1 MAKKAADDQPT
12 SQPKMTKTDAVKA
25 ALAEGVDKPED
36 GVAFIRDRFGLE
48 VTNAQFSTYKSLAK
62 AKGAA
67 KRGRKGARKGHEER
81 STPKG
86 HTVGNGLVAVDDLE
100 AVKGLVAKIGAD
112 QVKRIAGLF
121 E

>member
-1 MAKKAADDQPT
+1 MARKAVNDQQA
-12 SQPKMTKTDAVKA
+12 SQSKMTKSDAVRA
-25 ALAEGVDKPED
+25 ALAQGVDKPEE

-48 VTNAQFSTYKSLAK
+48 VTNAQFSTYKSLAR
-62 AKGAA
+62 AKG
-67 KRGRKGARKGHEER
+67 KVGRKGARKGHGVGA
-81 STPKG
+81 TPKH
-86 HTVGNGLVAVDDLE
+86 HTVGNGLVEVDDLE